1 MQIYSSYLLGDKVS
15 FLEFGGG
22 YYRKEKVAEI
32 QYAIVYVKTTVEH
45 EANQWFWIW
54 KNKETI
60 DERLWCSIQYYN
72 LTYRVYCNIIIM
84 HTMVGTQKEEIWK

>member
-1 MQIYSSYLLGDKVS
+1 MIL
-15 FLEFGGG
+15 
-22 YYRKEKVAEI
+22 
-32 QYAIVYVKTTVEH
+32 
-45 EANQWFWIW
+45 NM

-72 LTYRVYCNIIIM
+72 LTYCVYCNIMIM